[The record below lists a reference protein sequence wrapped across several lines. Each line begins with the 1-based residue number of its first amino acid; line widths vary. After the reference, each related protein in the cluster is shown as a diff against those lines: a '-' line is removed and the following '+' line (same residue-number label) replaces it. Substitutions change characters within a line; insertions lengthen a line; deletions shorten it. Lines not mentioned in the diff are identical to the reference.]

1 LLTNTGIGYWQFA
14 GSGVVRMPFGDA
26 STRPSTPEIGFT
38 RVNTT
43 SDELESYNGT
53 AWKTSAGEFDSI
65 SVENMEDE
73 ALVQSLIYG

>member
-1 LLTNTGIGYWQFA
+1 
-14 GSGVVRMPFGDA
+14 M
-26 STRPSTPEIGFT
+26 
-38 RVNTT
+38 
-43 SDELESYNGT
+43 ESWNGT